1 MAVEINCSTYP
12 QKELERLGYRNFYVR
27 ELEDDIGHRV
37 GNHFGFR
44 TTSLPR
50 PAAIAGL
57 VSVVREHPNC
67 LNDPVTIDEMLTF
80 VRTES
85 MRAQAA
91 EGAHDDCVMAL
102 AIAFYCRMQQRTT
115 QIEVERVSW
124 TQDMLEDYERADTQT
139 KKELL
144 LRWGNPF

>member
-1 MAVEINCSTYP
+1 
-12 QKELERLGYRNFYVR
+12 
-27 ELEDDIGHRV
+27 
-37 GNHFGFR
+37 
-44 TTSLPR
+44 
-50 PAAIAGL
+50 
-57 VSVVREHPNC
+57 
-67 LNDPVTIDEMLTF
+67 MLTF

-115 QIEVERVSW
+115 QIGAERVSW
-124 TQDMLEDYERADTQT
+124 TQDMLEDYERSDTQT